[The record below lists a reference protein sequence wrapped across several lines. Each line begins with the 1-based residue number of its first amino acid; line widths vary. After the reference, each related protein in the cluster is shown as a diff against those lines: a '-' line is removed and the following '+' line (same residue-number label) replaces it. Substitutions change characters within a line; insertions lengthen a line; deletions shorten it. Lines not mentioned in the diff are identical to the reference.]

1 MGDSSYSGGTIL
13 KCGYRAVIKGT
24 APDLWATVVKLGGE
38 TGYYG
43 ADFLWKIRGVI
54 DVFTGGVGLSRGRR
68 SKERLQVGDAL
79 DFWRVLSLKK
89 SSKLLL
95 LAEMKAPGEAL
106 LEININDL
114 GNDQC
119 EIVLL
124 SRFLPRGLMGILYW
138 YVLYPFHQYV
148 FTSMLKGMVTASGLK
163 FVTRPERFTPKIT
176 KTCTLSD
183 L

>member
-1 MGDSSYSGGTIL
+1 M
-13 KCGYRAVIKGT
+13 
-24 APDLWATVVKLGGE
+24 
-38 TGYYG
+38 
-43 ADFLWKIRGVI
+43 
-54 DVFTGGVGLSRGRR
+54 SRGRR

-79 DFWRVLSLKK
+79 DFWRVLNLEDP
-89 SSKLLL
+89 SKLLL
-95 LAEMKAPGEAL
+95 LAEMKTPGEAL

-114 GNDQC
+114 GNAQS

-124 SRFLPRGLMGILYW
+124 SRFLPKGLMGIIYW

-148 FTSMLKGMVTASGLK
+148 FTRMIKGMVNTSGLK

-183 L
+183 